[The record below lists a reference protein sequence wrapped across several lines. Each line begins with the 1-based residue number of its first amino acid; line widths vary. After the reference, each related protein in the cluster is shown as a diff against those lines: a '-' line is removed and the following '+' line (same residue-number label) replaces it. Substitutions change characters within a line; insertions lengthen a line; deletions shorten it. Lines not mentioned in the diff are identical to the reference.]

1 MGYQE
6 FSIESAVDLT
16 TRNTPSTKI
25 DGMKKTYGILTNPS
39 RSTEEF
45 IAGAISSLG
54 QADRNIMYVNTSLEA
69 LSDRLAIC
77 AKVARP
83 VNMAKARGVEGFQG
97 VNYLNPW
104 EYAIEGKVGDF
115 FKKIWDAIKTIARKI
130 IEAIVNFVKYISNAI
145 ASAGMKAQAN
155 DLAKFMRNKD
165 NIMRK
170 VKAAKVDEQSLNSI
184 PWKLNAAQMEKLVQS
199 AAAQYLKAVQANK
212 ADEAILQGVSRT
224 DLKTFTS
231 EKDFTSTF
239 SKIFG
244 LSVSGVVG
252 NLHGEG
258 KGAGVAYN
266 GAKAKVQ
273 SLIDSMNK
281 QIEDGVKIFHGA
293 KSTSPKEVV
302 QSAVCSSTKVESVKV
317 KDIVKL
323 AGNDFGCLS
332 NEWLSANVTKVLA
345 AMRQNEKLF
354 TQYTKTIDA
363 VAKKFDQV
371 QAASHSNVASISQL
385 CSQLAKARCQ
395 LNSFYSG
402 IILELTS
409 YVLRFRKNVHTALKM
424 YLRVGYGTKVEKSG
438 ESLNAQSLEQM
449 FTF

>member
-184 PWKLNAAQMEKLVQS
+184 AWKVNAAQIEKLVQS
-199 AAAQYLKAVQANK
+199 ASAQYLKAVQANK

-224 DLKTFTS
+224 DLKTFTT
-231 EKDFTSTF
+231 EKDFTSAF

-273 SLIDSMNK
+273 GLIDGMNK
-281 QIEDGVKIFHGA
+281 QIEEGVKLFHGA

-302 QSAVCSSTKVESVKV
+302 QSAVCSSTKVEAVKV

-332 NEWLSANVTKVLA
+332 NEWLSKNVNNVLA
-345 AMRQNEKLF
+345 AMRQNEKVF

-438 ESLNAQSLEQM
+438 ESLNTQSLEQM
-449 FTF
+449 FNF

>member
-83 VNMAKARGVEGFQG
+83 VNIAKARGVEGFQG

-145 ASAGMKAQAN
+145 ASIGMKAQAN
-155 DLAKFMRNKD
+155 DLNKFLRNKD

-184 PWKLNAAQMEKLVQS
+184 AWKLNAAQMEKLVQS
-199 AAAQYLKAVQANK
+199 ASARYLKAVQASK
-212 ADEAILQGVSRT
+212 ADEVILQGVSRT

-231 EKDFTSTF
+231 EKDFASAF
-239 SKIFG
+239 GKIFG

-258 KGAGVAYN
+258 KGAGVVYN

-273 SLIDSMNK
+273 SLIDNMNK
-281 QIEDGVKIFHGA
+281 QIEDGVKLFKGA

-302 QSAVCSSTKVESVKV
+302 QSAVCSSTKPVSIKV

-332 NEWLSANVTKVLA
+332 NEWLSKNVNNVLA
-345 AMRQNEKLF
+345 AMRHNEKVF

-371 QAASHSNVASISQL
+371 QSASHSNVASLSQL

-449 FTF
+449 FNF